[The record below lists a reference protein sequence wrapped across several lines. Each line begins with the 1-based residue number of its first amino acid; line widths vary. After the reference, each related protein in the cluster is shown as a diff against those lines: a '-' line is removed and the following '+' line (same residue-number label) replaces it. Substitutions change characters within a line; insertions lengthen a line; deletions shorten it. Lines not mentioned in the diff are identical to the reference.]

1 MKVTGFF
8 ELDNRVEDLGS
19 LKGTLPMLAKI
30 IPWENFRAELQPLR
44 KEHDARVG
52 GRPAFDVVM
61 MFKALVIGVMYNLS
75 DEELEYQIKDRI
87 SFMQFLGLDIGDRIP
102 DARTFWLFRDRMTRK
117 GLAEKLFGAF
127 RDILEARGFRAR
139 GGQIVDATIV
149 EVPKQRNTRD
159 ENKAIK
165 DGKGAP
171 KEWSAAR
178 RRQKDVDARWC
189 RKRGRNFFGYKDHVV
204 VDAENKLIRNFRIT
218 SAEVHD
224 SKVFEDI
231 LVGNESPRVYA
242 DSAYSS
248 GEHRARLLA
257 DGHEPQLIARA
268 ARFRRLDEAEKA
280 ENRRI
285 SHVRCRIEHV
295 FGNILSKAKTA
306 AIRCIGLA
314 RATTILALR
323 NLTYN
328 FNRFIVLENMKNQMS

>member
-1 MKVTGFF
+1 MQVTGFF

-19 LKGTLPMLAKI
+19 LKGTLPLLAEV
-30 IPWENFRAELQPLR
+30 IPWESFRAELQTLR
-44 KEHDARVG
+44 AERDPSVG
-52 GRPAFDVVM
+52 GRPGFDVVM

-102 DARTFWLFRDRMTRK
+102 DARTFWLFRDQMTKK

-127 RDILEARGFRAR
+127 RESLEARGYRAR

-159 ENKAIK
+159 ENKSIK
-165 DGKGAP
+165 SGKGAP
-171 KEWSAAR
+171 EDWSEAK

-189 RKRGRNFFGYKDHVV
+189 RKRGVNFFGYKDHVV
-204 VDAENKLIRNFRIT
+204 VDAENKLIRNARIT
-218 SAEVHD
+218 SAEVND
-224 SKVFEDI
+224 GRVFEDI
-231 LVGNESPRVYA
+231 LAGNESPEVYA

-248 GEHRARLLA
+248 KEHRKRLA
-257 DGHEPQLIARA
+257 ESGHEPRLVTKA
-268 ARFRRLDEAEKA
+268 ARYRTLNEEEKK
-280 ENRRI
+280 ENHRVAR
-285 SHVRCRIEHV
+285 VRCRIEHV

-306 AIRCIGLA
+306 TIRCIGLA
-314 RATTILALR
+314 RATTILILR

-328 FNRFIVLENMKNQMS
+328 FNRFIVLESLKNQMS